1 MLNRKLLMLR
11 QNYLVS
17 KLSLLSLASS
27 THLFLMLTACTL
39 LTLLLFRHLPVAVFS
54 E

>member
-1 MLNRKLLMLR
+1 MLR

-27 THLFLMLTACTL
+27 THLFLVLMACIL
-39 LTLLLFRHLPVAVFS
+39 LTLLLFRHLLIAVFS
-54 E
+54 EELLIE